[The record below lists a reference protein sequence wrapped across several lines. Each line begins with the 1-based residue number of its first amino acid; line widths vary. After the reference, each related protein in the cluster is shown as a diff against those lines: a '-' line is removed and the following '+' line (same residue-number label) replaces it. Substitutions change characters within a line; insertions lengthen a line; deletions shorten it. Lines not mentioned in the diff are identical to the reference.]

1 MKLRYLLRE
10 TRINLWRNVS
20 LTVATVFAVAV
31 SLALFGSALMVS
43 DGIGEATK
51 QWEGDIEFQVWMNP
65 DATPEQNTAITEAL
79 QTSPQIRSFEFIN
92 QQQAFVEFQELFA
105 DTPELLE
112 AVVAEDLPPSYRV
125 VPENPDANSVA
136 ELGAQFRERPG
147 VKDVVFA
154 SEIIKDIQSGFGLL
168 STGLFIASVVL
179 LIVVLLLIL
188 NTIIMAINGRRREIE
203 VMKLVGA
210 SNWYVRLPFIF
221 EGLVHGIVGA
231 ALSIVGIWSVRK
243 WGFESLRDFNGLK
256 LFAGFRVT
264 AADFRTTSI
273 ILIVV
278 GISVAV
284 IGSTVAVSRHLDV

>member
-20 LTVATVFAVAV
+20 LTIATVFAVAV

-79 QTSPQIRSFEFIN
+79 ETSPQIRTFEFIN

-154 SEIIKDIQSGFGLL
+154 SERQSAFHEFEGRRKSAVEKNVASARSLARWMTTENRL
-168 STGLFIASVVL
+168 SAFAFRSMMR
-179 LIVVLLLIL
+179 LIPSSLLLRAVTSADHVNDVTDLIPR
-188 NTIIMAINGRRREIE
+188 IPE
-203 VMKLVGA
+203 GA
-210 SNWYVRLPFIF
+210 
-221 EGLVHGIVGA
+221 
-231 ALSIVGIWSVRK
+231 
-243 WGFESLRDFNGLK
+243 
-256 LFAGFRVT
+256 
-264 AADFRTTSI
+264 
-273 ILIVV
+273 
-278 GISVAV
+278 
-284 IGSTVAVSRHLDV
+284 